1 MGHEMRVGGPG
12 EGHAHGDTRNGDRNF
27 EDTPEDSK
35 SLASG
40 IFVISMNGLMLQHMY
55 GYKEHII

>member
-1 MGHEMRVGGPG
+1 MGHERRVGGPG

-40 IFVISMNGLMLQHMY
+40 LFVISMYGLMLKDLY
-55 GYKEHII
+55 RYKEHTL

>member
-1 MGHEMRVGGPG
+1 MGHERRVGGPG

-27 EDTPEDSK
+27 EDTPEDPE

-40 IFVISMNGLMLQHMY
+40 IFVISMYRLMLKHVY
-55 GYKEHII
+55 R